1 MMSTKIY
8 IAGRVTGIPRAE
20 AAHKFERG
28 KKLLMQ
34 NGFNYIN
41 PMDMVP
47 EDATPKEAM
56 RLCLPFLLSETCD
69 GILLLDGHEFSEG
82 ALIEKQLAR
91 YCGLQLFNE
100 DDLV

>member
-56 RLCLPFLLSETCD
+56 GSCCSMVTNSVKALLSKNSLPATV
-69 GILLLDGHEFSEG
+69 GYNFLMKTI
-82 ALIEKQLAR
+82 
-91 YCGLQLFNE
+91 
-100 DDLV
+100 